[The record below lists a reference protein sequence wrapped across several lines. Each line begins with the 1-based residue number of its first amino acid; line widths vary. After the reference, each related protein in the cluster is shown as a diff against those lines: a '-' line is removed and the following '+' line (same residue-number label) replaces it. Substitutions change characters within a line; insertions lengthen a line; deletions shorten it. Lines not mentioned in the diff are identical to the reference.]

1 MFNAVIAGNLGKDAE
16 TRQAGGSSV
25 TNFNVAV
32 EKRVKG
38 EKVTIWV
45 RCAIWGK
52 RGESLSRY
60 LTKGSKVCVSGSLS
74 TREHEGKTYIEIEA
88 SDVTLMGGKSDGGQS
103 SGDYGQQSGGT
114 GYGASTGG
122 AGGYDDGEI
131 PFKFES
137 RV

>member
-88 SDVTLMGGKSDGGQS
+88 SDVTLMGGKPEGGS
-103 SGDYGQQSGGT
+103 DYGQQSGG
-114 GYGASTGG
+114 SQ
-122 AGGYDDGEI
+122 GGYDDSDSI
-131 PFKFES
+131 PF
-137 RV
+137 

>member
-1 MFNAVIAGNLGKDAE
+1 MFNAVIAGNIGKDAE

-45 RCAIWGK
+45 RCALWGK
-52 RGESLSRY
+52 RGEVLGQY
-60 LTKGSKVCVSGSLS
+60 LTKGSKVSVSGSLS

-88 SDVTLMGGKSDGGQS
+88 NDVTLMGGGQSGGQS
-103 SGDYGQQSGGT
+103 SGGDYGGQSGN
-114 GYGASTGG
+114 GYGAGG
-122 AGGYDDGEI
+122 RPNDDIEDSI
-131 PFKFES
+131 PFAAEW

>member
-1 MFNAVIAGNLGKDAE
+1 MFNAVIAGNLGRDAE
-16 TRQAGGSSV
+16 TRQAGSSSV

-32 EKRVKG
+32 EKRIKG

-52 RGESLSRY
+52 RGEALSSH

-103 SGDYGQQSGGT
+103 SGGDYGQSAH
-114 GYGASTGG
+114 GASTGG
-122 AGGYDDGEI
+122 AGGYDDSDSI
-131 PFKFES
+131 PF
-137 RV
+137 